1 MALTQASARASGT
14 RPFSSHADML
24 ASRSR
29 PGYSCSCFIRFDS
42 APGWSFVNSSNWPRG
57 ARHAELHS
65 STTHSCLWHQMLGLT
80 QDCSRE
86 APPHVPARSAR
97 LSRKR
102 ILESIDRTPKPE
114 RAKNPEKQT
123 CLHVRLSRPSCFFM
137 PAQTMSPGRAPA
149 PIARRGRQPAN
160 AVPRRPDSVAHCVSL
175 PRVARVR
182 LTAAQR
188 CD

>member
-57 ARHAELHS
+57 ARHAELPS

-102 ILESIDRTPKPE
+102 ILESIDRTRSLNGQKTLKNKRVCMSDFPDH
-114 RAKNPEKQT
+114 RA
-123 CLHVRLSRPSCFFM
+123 FM